1 MAKRKR
7 DRHEAKPPTAT
18 NVDFPV
24 FVPNTD
30 GTTTIEV
37 GRARLRFGTL
47 VIEFKDSGPADAI
60 QNMIAR
66 GVILG
71 LNFKMLK
78 PDAANQAYQNE
89 VKDEEAVAEAIAK
102 GINAGL
108 LRFGADAKL
117 EAVNEGQTPEEV
129 IEVLLHLDQIV
140 IEPPVEENKLEIVAD
155 KDEFENILNIA
166 NNDEEKN

>member
-7 DRHEAKPPTAT
+7 DRPEVKPTAT

-37 GRARLRFGTL
+37 GRARLRYGTL
-47 VIEFKDSGPADAI
+47 VVEFKDSGPADAI

-66 GVILG
+66 GLILG

-78 PDAANQAYQNE
+78 TDVANQAYQNE
-89 VKDEEAVAEAIAK
+89 IKDEEAVAEAVAK
-102 GINAGL
+102 GVNAGL
-108 LRFGADAKL
+108 LRFGEDGKL

-129 IEVLLHLDQIV
+129 IQVLLNLDQIV
-140 IEPPVEENKLEIVAD
+140 VEPPVEKNEFTIVAD
-155 KDEFENILNIA
+155 KDELDNILNITT
-166 NNDEEKN
+166 NDEEKN

>member
-1 MAKRKR
+1 MVKRKR
-7 DRHEAKPPTAT
+7 DRHEVKPTAT

-37 GRARLRFGTL
+37 GRARLRAGTM

-71 LNFKMLK
+71 FDFKMLK
-78 PDAANQAYQNE
+78 ADAANQAYQNE
-89 VKDEEAVAEAIAK
+89 IKDEEAISEAIAN
-102 GINAGL
+102 GINAKL
-108 LRFGADAKL
+108 LRFNESGKL
-117 EAVNEGQTPEEV
+117 EAVNEGQTAEEV
-129 IEVLLHLDQIV
+129 IEVLLNLDQIV
-140 IEPPVEENKLEIVAD
+140 IEPPVEENKFEIVAN

-166 NNDEEKN
+166 TNDEGKN